1 MSGFINKRY
10 SGISGRNNYLIK
22 EGILMRTAKLSPSL
36 FAANIFDMKSQ
47 IEILQNNNVDL
58 LHLDVMDGNFVSRM
72 AFGAD
77 HIRMLKESTNIP
89 LDVHMMVMNP
99 EKHLDAVIAAEADII
114 TIHQEA
120 TNCLY
125 HCLQTIKK
133 AGKKAGVVLSPAT
146 HPANIEYV
154 LDVVDM
160 ILIMTVNPGEGG
172 QKFLP
177 DMLNKIRQVY
187 ALVKNRDIDIE
198 VDGSIDDETAVLC
211 QKAGANVFVSGGYI
225 FNNDIEQQ
233 VIKLQQVLKI
243 KR

>member
-1 MSGFINKRY
+1 
-10 SGISGRNNYLIK
+10 
-22 EGILMRTAKLSPSL
+22 MRTAKLSPSL
-36 FAANIFDMKSQ
+36 FAANIFDMKNQ
-47 IEILQNNNVDL
+47 IKILQNNHVDL
-58 LHLDVMDGNFVSRM
+58 LHVDVMDGNFVSRM

-77 HIRMLKESTNIP
+77 HIRMLKENTDIP
-89 LDVHMMVMNP
+89 LDVHMMVINP
-99 EKHLDAVIAAEADII
+99 EKHLEAVIAAGADII

-133 AGKKAGVVLSPAT
+133 AGRKAGVVLSPAT

-177 DMLNKIRQVY
+177 DML
-187 ALVKNRDIDIE
+187 
-198 VDGSIDDETAVLC
+198 
-211 QKAGANVFVSGGYI
+211 
-225 FNNDIEQQ
+225 
-233 VIKLQQVLKI
+233 IKLGRCMLWQKTEISILKLTAALMI
-243 KR
+243 KQPYCAGMQEQMFLYRADIYSIMISGSMLLNYSRF